1 MTTNGPD
8 PATYPTTTDKLA
20 PAATPLPPANHSPL
34 GEATQNTHTAAGNAT
49 PNAHPVPST
58 TPMASPATILIVEDE
73 ERLARLVADYLTVT
87 GYKSHILGE
96 GTVVADWVRA
106 HQPALVILDLM
117 LPGRDGLDVCRD
129 LRAFSAVPII
139 MVTARV
145 EEIDR
150 LLGLE
155 LGADDYVCKPFS
167 PRELVARV
175 KAVLRRFQAPL
186 TDATSTSH
194 GTSPIGPGVTVPAG
208 STGVIPARLSGTTT
222 IQADGSLTGAM
233 TLPGTAM
240 TGTAPN
246 PSGGTGLT
254 GAAPSLAPTHGPATL
269 HLDESTLRV
278 HWQGRTVELTAVEF
292 SLLAT
297 LFASPGR
304 IYSRNRLMA
313 LIYRDHRVVSDRTID
328 SHIKKLRR
336 KLEDLSP
343 DQEWVHSVY
352 GVGYRYEEQD

>member
-1 MTTNGPD
+1 MNDPD
-8 PATYPTTTDKLA
+8 PAPPIDPAEGTA
-20 PAATPLPPANHSPL
+20 PVPPAL
-34 GEATQNTHTAAGNAT
+34 QDGTAAILPALQAT
-49 PNAHPVPST
+49 GRVAGIPEI
-58 TPMASPATILIVEDE
+58 ILIVEDE
-73 ERLARLVADYLTVT
+73 ERLARLVADYLTAA

-96 GTVVADWVRA
+96 GTGVADWVRA

-129 LRAFSAVPII
+129 LRAFSPVPII

-175 KAVLRRFQAPL
+175 KAVLRRFRTQAPASGPGQPL
-186 TDATSTSH
+186 AVMDATASALASH
-194 GTSPIGPGVTVPAG
+194 PGMGGTHTPGAGTALGASP
-208 STGVIPARLSGTTT
+208 
-222 IQADGSLTGAM
+222 GAAPE
-233 TLPGTAM
+233 TLPGAAPGAADSS
-240 TGTAPN
+240 TG
-246 PSGGTGLT
+246 SGLT
-254 GAAPSLAPTHGPATL
+254 
-269 HLDESTLRV
+269 LDESTLRV
-278 HWQGRTVELTAVEF
+278 HWQGCTVELTAVEF

-297 LFASPGR
+297 LHASPGR